1 MANPLNH
8 IVVGKRKVV
17 LFILNKRYVSRIY
30 MNKIC
35 IYEKGDISKLSL
47 EKEIIFLNKEN
58 DFQDTNQVFTNTE
71 FSVK

>member
-1 MANPLNH
+1 
-8 IVVGKRKVV
+8 
-17 LFILNKRYVSRIY
+17 

>member
-35 IYEKGDISKLSL
+35 IYKKGDISKLSL